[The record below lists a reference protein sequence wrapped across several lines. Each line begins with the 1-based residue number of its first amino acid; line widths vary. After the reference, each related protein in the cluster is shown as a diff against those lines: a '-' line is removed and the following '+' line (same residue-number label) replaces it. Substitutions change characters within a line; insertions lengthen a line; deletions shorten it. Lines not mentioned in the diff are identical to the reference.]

1 MTEESDDT
9 VAFPK
14 YQPNEINIKDYVEK
28 LRNLRYEAAEKKLR
42 DAQNEKKVKTNKV
55 EEYVLVKNEGVAMVI
70 NNKIN
75 IITYQRAFSC
85 WKCNTILNVK
95 EEAYIVKC
103 DNCNRL
109 NNLPVRKEIVLDNK
123 QPKGQ
128 HFPDIKMPHLVKNIK
143 E

>member
-75 IITYQRAFSC
+75 IITY
-85 WKCNTILNVK
+85 
-95 EEAYIVKC
+95 
-103 DNCNRL
+103 
-109 NNLPVRKEIVLDNK
+109 
-123 QPKGQ
+123 
-128 HFPDIKMPHLVKNIK
+128 
-143 E
+143 